1 MPDSTSVRPDA
12 TAELTTA
19 LRERILVMDGAMG
32 TLIQGHGLSEDDYR
46 GDVYAGHTHDL
57 KGDSDILSV
66 TRPDVIAD
74 IHRTYLS
81 SGADIICTNTFTA
94 SSISQL
100 DYGLQDQCYEIN
112 RCAAALARAAAD
124 ELSTPDRPRYVA
136 GGLGPTHP
144 PASHTPHGD
153 HPGAAAQP
161 DHPP

>member
-12 TAELTTA
+12 TAELSTA

-32 TLIQGHGLSEDDYR
+32 TLIQSHGLGEDDYR
-46 GDVYAGHTHDL
+46 GQVYADHTHDL

-74 IHRTYLS
+74 IHRTYLA

-100 DYGLQDQCYEIN
+100 DYGLQDHCYEIN
-112 RCAAALARAAAD
+112 RSAAVAR
-124 ELSTPDRPRYVA
+124 P
-136 GGLGPTHP
+136 GGR
-144 PASHTPHGD
+144 
-153 HPGAAAQP
+153 
-161 DHPP
+161 